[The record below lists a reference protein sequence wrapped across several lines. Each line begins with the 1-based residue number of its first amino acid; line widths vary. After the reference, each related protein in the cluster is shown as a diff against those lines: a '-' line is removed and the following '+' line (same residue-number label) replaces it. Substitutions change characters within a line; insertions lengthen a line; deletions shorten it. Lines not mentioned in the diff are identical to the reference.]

1 VRESG
6 TSGQMAGLVL
16 LSIRIEC
23 YGRIIMESSMDSKRH
38 PLMRL
43 ISHLRRHRGTII
55 LASICSV
62 MNKFWDLAPPVLIGM
77 AVDVVALREESFLG
91 NMGWTDPRDQFLILV
106 ALTVIIWVLESLF
119 EYFYAVLWRNLAQT
133 AQHELRMSAYS
144 HIQDLEMRW
153 FSEQTTGGLMAIMND
168 DVNQLERFLDQGATD
183 LLQVATT
190 VIVVGGIMFAIAPE
204 VAILAVIPVPII
216 VIGSFAFQRRI
227 GERYTLVRE
236 EVADLNAL
244 LNNNLS
250 GITTIKS
257 FTAED
262 REVERVRKASETYRE
277 ANKSAIRL
285 SASFVPLIR
294 MAILF
299 AFTANMLVGGWMALD
314 GTLSIG
320 AYSVIVF
327 ITQRLLWPLTRLGQT
342 FDLYQRAMASTT
354 RVLDLLDTEIGIVE
368 GDVEIENVAGA
379 IEYRDVT
386 FAYPGRSPVY
396 DNLTLSVEPGE
407 SIGIVGSTGAGKT
420 TMMSLMMRL
429 HDPASGEVR
438 LDGHDVRS
446 LTLNCL
452 RGSIALVSQ
461 NTTLFPGSVREN
473 ILYGRPNAT
482 DDEVLKAAKVAEA
495 IEFIQA
501 LPQGWSTDIGEDGH
515 RLSGGQRQRIAIARA
530 VLKDAPILILDEAT
544 SNVDNETEAAL
555 QRSVEILSKDRTTI
569 IIAHRLSTVRNADR
583 IAVLDGGII
592 SEVGSHEQLV
602 QAKGLY
608 SRLWDVQTGQA

>member
-1 VRESG
+1 MGNNSE
-6 TSGQMAGLVL
+6 
-16 LSIRIEC
+16 
-23 YGRIIMESSMDSKRH
+23 SKRH
-38 PLMRL
+38 PLKRL
-43 ISHLRRHRGTII
+43 ISHLSKHRGTII
-55 LASICSV
+55 LASICSIL
-62 MNKFWDLAPPVLIGM
+62 NKFWDLAPPVLIGM

-91 NMGWTDPRDQFLILV
+91 NMGWTDPREQFLILV

-119 EYFYAVLWRNLAQT
+119 EDFYAVLWRNLAQT

-190 VIVVGGIMFAIAPE
+190 VLVVGGIMFAIAPE

-262 REVERVRKASETYRE
+262 REVERVRMASETYRE

-314 GTLSIG
+314 GALSIG

-368 GDVEIENVAGA
+368 GDVEIENVSGA
-379 IEYRDVT
+379 IEYRDVS
-386 FAYPGRSPVY
+386 FAYPDRSPIY
-396 DNLTLSVEPGE
+396 DDLNLSVQPGE

-429 HDPASGEVR
+429 HDPVSGGVF
-438 LDGHDVRS
+438 LDGQDVKG

-461 NTTLFPGSVREN
+461 NTTLFPGSVKDN
-473 ILYGRPNAT
+473 ILYGRPNAD
-482 DDEVLKAAKVAEA
+482 DDEVLEAATVAEA
-495 IEFIQA
+495 IDFIRA
-501 LPQGWSTDIGEDGH
+501 LPEGLDTEIGEDGH

-530 VLKDAPILILDEAT
+530 VLKDAPILVLDEAT

-569 IIAHRLSTVRNADR
+569 IIAHRLSTIRNADR
-583 IAVLDGGII
+583 IAVLDGGAI
-592 SEVGSHEQLV
+592 SEIGTHEQLV

>member
-1 VRESG
+1 MDRYGILGSFQKLGKIEIKAGVVRPAIVSR
-6 TSGQMAGLVL
+6 SH
-16 LSIRIEC
+16 
-23 YGRIIMESSMDSKRH
+23 H
-38 PLMRL
+38 PLARL
-43 ISHLRRHRGTII
+43 IFQLREYRGTII
-55 LASICSV
+55 LASICSIL
-62 MNKFWDLAPPVLIGM
+62 NKFWDLAPPVLIGI

-91 NMGWTDPRDQFLILV
+91 ELGWSDPRDQFLILV
-106 ALTVIIWVLESLF
+106 ALTVVIWVLESLF

-133 AQHELRMSAYS
+133 AQHELRMSAYQ

-153 FSEQTTGGLMAIMND
+153 FSQQTTGGLMAIMND

-190 VIVVGGIMFAIAPE
+190 VVVVGGIMFLIAPE
-204 VAILAVIPVPII
+204 VAILAIIPVPVI
-216 VIGSFAFQRRI
+216 VIGSFMFQRRI
-227 GERYTLVRE
+227 GERYTRVRE
-236 EVADLNAL
+236 EVADLNSL

-257 FTAED
+257 FTAEK
-262 REVERVRKASETYRE
+262 REIERVREASETYLK
-277 ANKSAIRL
+277 ANQSAITL

-314 GTLSIG
+314 GRLSIG

-354 RVLDLLDTEIGIVE
+354 RVLDLLDTDIGIVE
-368 GDVEIENVAGA
+368 GDVTIQKISGDIEFK
-379 IEYRDVT
+379 DLT
-386 FAYPGRSPVY
+386 FSYHGRSPVY
-396 DNLTLSVEPGE
+396 EGLSLAIKPGE
-407 SIGIVGSTGAGKT
+407 TLGIVGSTGAGKT
-420 TMMSLMMRL
+420 TLMNLLMRL
-429 HDPASGEVR
+429 HDPQSGHVE
-438 LDGHDVRS
+438 LDGVDIKN

-473 ILYGRPNAT
+473 ILYGRPDANQEELINSA
-482 DDEVLKAAKVAEA
+482 EVAEA
-495 IEFIQA
+495 IEFIES
-501 LPQGWSTDIGEDGH
+501 LPDGWETDVGEDGH
-515 RLSGGQRQRIAIARA
+515 RLSGGQRQRLAIARA
-530 VLKDAPILILDEAT
+530 VLKDAPILVLDEAT

-555 QRSVEILSKDRTTI
+555 QRSIEKLSINRTTI

-583 IAVLDGGII
+583 IAVLDNGKI
-592 SEVGSHEQLV
+592 SEMGSHDELIE
-602 QAKGLY
+602 ASGLY
-608 SRLWDVQTGQA
+608 SRLWAVQTGAA

>member
-1 VRESG
+1 MDRYGILGSIQKLGKIEIKAGVVRPAIVSR
-6 TSGQMAGLVL
+6 SH
-16 LSIRIEC
+16 
-23 YGRIIMESSMDSKRH
+23 H
-38 PLMRL
+38 PLARL
-43 ISHLRRHRGTII
+43 ILQLREYRGTII
-55 LASICSV
+55 LASICSIL
-62 MNKFWDLAPPVLIGM
+62 NKFWDLAPPVLIGI

-91 NMGWTDPRDQFLILV
+91 ELGWSDPRDQFLILV
-106 ALTVIIWVLESLF
+106 ALTVVIWVLESLF

-133 AQHELRMSAYS
+133 AQHELRMSAYQ

-153 FSEQTTGGLMAIMND
+153 FSQQTTGGLMAIMND

-190 VIVVGGIMFAIAPE
+190 VVVVGGIMFLIAPE
-204 VAILAVIPVPII
+204 VAILAIIPVPVI
-216 VIGSFAFQRRI
+216 VIGSFMFQRRI
-227 GERYTLVRE
+227 GERYTRVRE
-236 EVADLNAL
+236 EVADLNSL

-257 FTAED
+257 FTAEK
-262 REVERVRKASETYRE
+262 REIERVREASETYLK
-277 ANKSAIRL
+277 ANQSAITL

-314 GTLSIG
+314 GRLSIG

-354 RVLDLLDTEIGIVE
+354 RVLDLLDTDIGIVE
-368 GDVEIENVAGA
+368 GDVTIQEISGD
-379 IEYRDVT
+379 IEFKDLT
-386 FAYPGRSPVY
+386 FSYHGRSPVY
-396 DNLTLSVEPGE
+396 EGLSLAIKPGE
-407 SIGIVGSTGAGKT
+407 TLGIVGSTGAGKT
-420 TMMSLMMRL
+420 TLMNLLMRL
-429 HDPASGEVR
+429 HDPQSGHVE
-438 LDGHDVRS
+438 LDGVDVKD

-473 ILYGRPNAT
+473 ILYGRPDANQEELINSA
-482 DDEVLKAAKVAEA
+482 EVAEA
-495 IEFIQA
+495 IEFIES
-501 LPQGWSTDIGEDGH
+501 LPDGWETDVGEDGH
-515 RLSGGQRQRIAIARA
+515 RLSGGQRQRLAIARA
-530 VLKDAPILILDEAT
+530 VLKDAPILVLDEAT

-555 QRSVEILSKDRTTI
+555 QRSIEKLSINRTTI

-583 IAVLDGGII
+583 IAVLDNGKI
-592 SEVGSHEQLV
+592 SEMGSHDELIE
-602 QAKGLY
+602 ASGLY
-608 SRLWDVQTGQA
+608 SRLWAVQTGAA